1 VKKYRSVLD
10 CACGTCLD
18 YFEYKKEGIPIKYK
32 GVDLCIGLVEEA
44 KSLGI
49 DCDLGDIEDLPYED
63 ESFDVVTA
71 RHILEHLDYYEK
83 AISEMCRVAR
93 YEVLIVFFLAPQE
106 FEVLEKDGNLN
117 NEVNV
122 NKYAKD
128 KLEKYA
134 MQFGKIEWIPAGSEI
149 VLRIK
154 KGKKVLVKK
163 KTLPKKEKVVYV
175 ILEEE
180 MTNKQVDRKVGEYE

>member
-1 VKKYRSVLD
+1 
-10 CACGTCLD
+10 
-18 YFEYKKEGIPIKYK
+18 
-32 GVDLCIGLVEEA
+32 
-44 KSLGI
+44 
-49 DCDLGDIEDLPYED
+49 
-63 ESFDVVTA
+63 
-71 RHILEHLDYYEK
+71 
-83 AISEMCRVAR
+83 
-93 YEVLIVFFLAPQE
+93 
-106 FEVLEKDGNLN
+106 
-117 NEVNV
+117 
-122 NKYAKD
+122 
-128 KLEKYA
+128 